1 MAHVAVQDW
10 PLVLGGPMVR
20 RVEPGLVA
28 VWVAL
33 REARRIKLSV
43 FEGSLDSDAGTGVF
57 DGGTAVITGEADTV
71 RVGERLH
78 VAVVTAAPESGG
90 GSLTPGQTYSYN
102 VSLGPRGVGPFS
114 ATEDL
119 SSLNLLRD
127 LAGDPTA
134 TPPVPRHAALGYE
147 PNRLP
152 TFVLPPAE
160 LAQLRV
166 AHGSCRRPHADC
178 DDMIPALDAL
188 IRDGR
193 TNVAQRPQQL
203 FLTGDQI
210 YADDVAPGILHLAM
224 PIGNELLGAV
234 EQLPTKGSVRPSQGV
249 RLEPAV
255 PSRFPPGLRK
265 AIVRDDALLTTV
277 DGESH
282 LLSFGEYL
290 AMHLLA
296 YSNVLWPA
304 ALPTYADL
312 FWGETL
318 PLSEFDDVLAG
329 VALPPEIWRVHTGL
343 GFATKHGVASEQVAD
358 QPDLDFAAADVGAL
372 LTRIAGSAEL
382 RRAYDEQQKIVAAF
396 RDALPE
402 ARRVFANIATYMICD
417 DHEITDD
424 WNLSQRW
431 KDRVYT
437 SDLGRTVLR
446 NGILAYFV
454 AQGWGND
461 PAGFEVA
468 GSKKAELLAALP
480 GLFPAGEDLPPVEAT
495 AEDIDVLLGLD
506 GKDPPVTWHYRVDG
520 PKHRVLVMDTRSRR
534 SYRDRVAP
542 PTNLS
547 TAALSEV
554 IPAGPLPAGL
564 EVVFVVAPLPVFGL
578 PLSDEV
584 AGPLIFRAYDVFK
597 VSDIASMPGTNP
609 DAAEAWSNDP
619 VALEALLARLA
630 PYRRIVVLSGDV
642 HYAHSGDASYWRK
655 DDSAPA
661 RFAQFTSSGVK
672 NVWPHPVMT
681 LSRSFGLSQPL
692 GRLAGP
698 VELLGWD
705 ADAPDPLALPAGT
718 ELLPPARARLRAEPV
733 LLPTHGWPA
742 GTTVARPPDWTWR
755 FRLSIDA
762 RPEED
767 LPAPAKPAPLDDEA
781 PTADVAVT
789 LDGYRKAARRHA
801 RQLDKVSFTRQ
812 VLFESNVGLVTFAVA
827 DGRTTVRHEL
837 HARPQGASRVEV
849 YTTHTVVLQPAPG
862 DAPEV
867 RPTIGTAPVPS

>member
-1 MAHVAVQDW
+1 MAHVAVEDW
-10 PLVLGGPMVR
+10 PMVLAGPMVR

-33 REARRIKLSV
+33 SEARHVRLTV
-43 FEGSLDSDAGTGVF
+43 FEGPTDTGSGTGTF
-57 DGGTAVITGEADTV
+57 TGGTPVISGDTNTV
-71 RVGERLH
+71 RVGEHLH
-78 VAVVTAAPESGG
+78 VAVVTAAPKSGG
-90 GSLTPGQTYSYN
+90 GSLTAGQTYAYN
-102 VSLGPRGVGPFS
+102 VAFGEPGSPLEPGQ
-114 ATEDL
+114 DL
-119 SSLNLLRD
+119 KSLNLLRD

-134 TPPVPRHAALGYE
+134 TPPVLRHVALGYE

-152 TFVLPPAE
+152 TFVLPPTE
-160 LAQLRV
+160 LAKLRI
-166 AHGSCRRPHADC
+166 AHGSCRRAHAEC
-178 DDMIPALDAL
+178 NDMIPALDAL

-193 TNVAQRPQQL
+193 SAIEQRPQQL

-210 YADDVAPGILHLAM
+210 YADDVAPSILHLAN
-224 PIGNELLGAV
+224 PLGNALLGVV
-234 EQLPTKGSVRPSQGV
+234 EQLPTTWSLQPSQGV

-255 PSRFPPGLRK
+255 ASRFPAGLRK
-265 AIVRDDALLTTV
+265 AVVRDDARLTTV

-290 AMHLLA
+290 AMHLLS

-304 ALPTYADL
+304 ALPTYGELFWTETLADL
-312 FWGETL
+312 EGDEILAGLTL
-318 PLSEFDDVLAG
+318 PPD
-329 VALPPEIWRVHTGL
+329 IWRIHTGL
-343 GFATKHGVASEQVAD
+343 GFATRYGVASDQVAEH
-358 QPDLDFAAADVGAL
+358 PNLDFEAIDVGAQ
-372 LTRIAGSAEL
+372 LTRIAT
-382 RRAYDEQQKIVAAF
+382 DEKRSKEYGEQLQVVAAF

-424 WNLSQRW
+424 WNLSQLW

-437 SDLGRTVLR
+437 APLGRTVLR

-454 AQGWGND
+454 CQGWGND
-461 PAGFEVA
+461 PAAFDVA

-480 GLFPAGEDLPPVEAT
+480 GLFPAGEDLPPVETT
-495 AEDIDVLLGLD
+495 AKDIDLLLGLD

-547 TAALSEV
+547 STALEQV
-554 IPAGPLPAGL
+554 VPAGPLPTGL
-564 EVVFVVAPLPVFGL
+564 EVLFVVAPLPVFGL

-584 AGPLIFRAYDVFK
+584 AGPLIFRAYDAFK
-597 VSDIASMPGTNP
+597 VSEISSMPGTNP
-609 DAAEAWSNDP
+609 DAAEAWANDP
-619 VALEALLARLA
+619 VALEALLKRLA

-642 HYAHSGDASYWRK
+642 HYANSGDASYWRK
-655 DDSAPA
+655 DDAQPS

-672 NVWPHPVMT
+672 NVWPHPVLT

-692 GRLAGP
+692 ERVAGP

-705 ADAPDPLALPAGT
+705 DDSPDPLTLPAGA

-733 LLPTHGWPA
+733 LLPTHGWPD
-742 GTTVARPPDWTWR
+742 GTKVARPPDWTWR
-755 FRLSIDA
+755 FRLGADA
-762 RPEED
+762 RPDGE
-767 LPAPAKPAPLDDEA
+767 LPEPARPAALDDDA
-781 PTADVAVT
+781 PDADVAVT
-789 LDGYRKAARRHA
+789 IEGVRKAARRHA

-812 VLFESNVGLVTFAVA
+812 VLFESNVGIVTF
-827 DGRTTVRHEL
+827 DTTGGRTTVKQEL
-837 HARPQGASRVEV
+837 HARPDGAAKVEV
-849 YTTHTVVLQPAPG
+849 YTSHSIVLAPAPA
-862 DAPEV
+862 DPPEV
-867 RPTIGTAPVPS
+867 RPTIGSSA